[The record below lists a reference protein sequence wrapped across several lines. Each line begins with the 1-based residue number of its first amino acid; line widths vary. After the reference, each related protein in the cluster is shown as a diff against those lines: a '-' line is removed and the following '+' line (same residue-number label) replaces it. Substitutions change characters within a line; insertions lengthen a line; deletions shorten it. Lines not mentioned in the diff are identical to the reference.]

1 MCTNGERIIRKTKD
15 ADLIDVISK
24 QHFFAQMRLSRIMY
38 GKVSR
43 LAEAWNISDGVV
55 INPAV
60 NYGKPVVS
68 KTGLSTF
75 IVSRQ
80 YSANSNDAE
89 FVAKMFNVS
98 AADVLHAVQFEG
110 SLGQRAA

>member
-1 MCTNGERIIRKTKD
+1 
-15 ADLIDVISK
+15 
-24 QHFFAQMRLSRIMY
+24 MY

-68 KTGLSTF
+68 NTGLSTF

-80 YSANSNDAE
+80 YAANNKDTE
-89 FVAKMFNVS
+89 FVARLFNVS
-98 AADVLHAVQFEG
+98 TADVLHAVEFEG
-110 SLGQRAA
+110 GLRRRAA